1 MHRTIVA
8 AIAMCACTAPP
19 LPSVPV
25 RVAAGPGHTVAYPGE
40 SMQYQ
45 VSVHGL
51 TLAHAQVAVG
61 QPGWIEGRRA
71 IIVRA
76 HVSTNA
82 IFDFLGQAT
91 LDLVTTIDL
100 ATGSPIRSVIDAA
113 ATVDGKH
120 EHEHK
125 DHVWPADEAGGHDV
139 LSVAGAI
146 RAWQSHPDEHLELA
160 VGLTRHLLHVAMWD
174 AGRERIA
181 NVPAIHYDGVVDD
194 DLRVA
199 LWVSDDASRVPLRFE
214 VVTKWG
220 TLVAELTEYLPPPE

>member
-1 MHRTIVA
+1 MPWTIVV
-8 AIAMCACTAPP
+8 AIGLCACTAPP

-25 RVAAGPGHTVAYPGE
+25 RVAAAPGHTLVYPGE

-61 QPGWIEGRRA
+61 RPGWVDGHRA
-71 IIVRA
+71 VIVRA

-82 IFDFLGQAT
+82 VFDFLGQAT

-100 ATGSPIRSVIDAA
+100 ATGAPLHSVMDAA

-120 EHEHK
+120 QHEHK
-125 DHVWPADEAGGHDV
+125 DRAWPADNAGGHDV

-146 RAWQSHPDEHLELA
+146 RAWQSKPEEHLELS
-160 VGLTRHLLHVAMWD
+160 VGLSRHLVHVAMWD
-174 AGRERIA
+174 AGRDRIA
-181 NVPAIHYDGVVDD
+181 KVPAIHYEGLVDD
-194 DLRVA
+194 DLHVA
-199 LWVSDDASRVPLRFE
+199 LWISDDASRVPLRFE
-214 VVTKWG
+214 LITKWG
-220 TLVAELTEYLPPPE
+220 TLVAELTEYQPPQD